1 MINAK
6 IIFLL
11 ISIYKIICDPIS
23 ENELNLLINS
33 FQNNVE
39 KKYEEAYEFITNGTV
54 SRFNIPFRFKLY
66 TLKLDISRM
75 ERNIEKLK
83 NQKSNDHKYSDE
95 YYKNEK
101 IFLKGYRRLLGI
113 REEMNN
119 FYSKTIQTIKTIF
132 IVVILV
138 IVLGG
143 IIALLIMLY
152 ISKYKYKGYSAL
164 VDDDKKDKKNEY
176 KIVKI
181 FNNFFNFNKK
191 LK

>member
-6 IIFLL
+6 IIILL

-83 NQKSNDHKYSDE
+83 KTEIY
-95 YYKNEK
+95 
-101 IFLKGYRRLLGI
+101 FLLL
-113 REEMNN
+113 
-119 FYSKTIQTIKTIF
+119 FHF
-132 IVVILV
+132 HFL
-138 IVLGG
+138 
-143 IIALLIMLY
+143 
-152 ISKYKYKGYSAL
+152 
-164 VDDDKKDKKNEY
+164 
-176 KIVKI
+176 
-181 FNNFFNFNKK
+181 FPFFNF
-191 LK
+191 